1 MSVLSSSD
9 TQRRDAQK
17 ANTPVPS
24 AAGGAPRAELN
35 GVAFAYR
42 EEQPLFR
49 DFSWQIKPGEAWS
62 VIGPSGCGK
71 STLLYLLTGL
81 RQPLA
86 GSVRVDGNPVGKP
99 HPGSTTGLILQDYGL
114 LPWATVWDNVRLGLQ
129 LRGIP
134 RARQDEQVAFW
145 LERLDI
151 AALREHYPAQ
161 LSGGQ
166 RQRTAIARTL
176 VFQPNLLLMDEP
188 FNSLDAMTRERLQ
201 NVVLELIEEHGL
213 TTVLVTHNIEEAVF
227 LGQRV
232 LVLTRPPTTA
242 TTAFDN
248 VHADPHDYRA
258 APAFLTQCTALRT
271 LLGRSDE

>member
-1 MSVLSSSD
+1 MSV
-9 TQRRDAQK
+9 QREVVPRMEHSASGS
-17 ANTPVPS
+17 APVT
-24 AAGGAPRAELN
+24 PRAELRE
-35 GVAFAYR
+35 VTFAYR
-42 EEQPLFR
+42 AGQPLFR
-49 DFSWQIKPGEAWS
+49 EFSWQIAPGEAWA

-81 RQPLA
+81 RQPQA
-86 GSVRVDGNPVGKP
+86 GSVRVDGSAVGRP
-99 HPGSTTGLILQDYGL
+99 HPGSATGLILQDYGL

-129 LRGIP
+129 LRGVP
-134 RARQDEQVAFW
+134 RARQAEQVSYW

-151 AALREHYPAQ
+151 AALRDHYPAQ

-188 FNSLDAMTRERLQ
+188 FNSLDALTRERLQ
-201 NVVLELIEEHGL
+201 HVVLELIMEHGL

-232 LVLTRPPTTA
+232 LVLTQPPA
-242 TTAFDN
+242 ASAHVFEN
-248 VHADPHDYRA
+248 RHADPHAYRA
-258 APAFLTQCTALRT
+258 APAFLAQCTALRG
-271 LLGRSDE
+271 LLAGSSE

>member
-1 MSVLSSSD
+1 MRV
-9 TQRRDAQK
+9 QRQAEHE
-17 ANTPVPS
+17 VGGS
-24 AAGGAPRAELN
+24 AAGAPTPRAELQD
-35 GVAFAYR
+35 VSFFYR
-42 EEQPLFR
+42 EGQPIFQE
-49 DFSWQIKPGEAWS
+49 FSWAIAPGDAWA

-81 RQPLA
+81 RQPQA
-86 GSVRVDGNPVGKP
+86 GSVKVDGSAVGKP

-129 LRGIP
+129 MRGVR
-134 RARQDEQVAFW
+134 RAQQEEQVAYW

-151 AALREHYPAQ
+151 VTLRDHYPAQ

-188 FNSLDAMTRERLQ
+188 FNSLDALTRERLQ

-213 TTVLVTHNIEEAVF
+213 TTVLVTHNIEEAIF

-232 LVLTRPPTTA
+232 LVLTQPPTAA
-242 TTAFDN
+242 TTVFENQHDEP
-248 VHADPHDYRA
+248 HAYRS
-258 APAFLTQCTALRT
+258 APAFLTQCTALRA
-271 LLGRSDE
+271 LLGEADT

>member
-1 MSVLSSSD
+1 MS
-9 TQRRDAQK
+9 AQCQ
-17 ANTPVPS
+17 AVQQADSPTAE
-24 AAGGAPRAELN
+24 AATARPRAELRDIS
-35 GVAFAYR
+35 FAYR
-42 EEQPLFR
+42 EDQPIFKGL
-49 DFSWQIKPGEAWS
+49 SWQVSPGDAWA

-81 RQPLA
+81 RQPQA
-86 GSVRVDGNPVGKP
+86 GTVRVDGSAVGKP

-129 LRGIP
+129 LRGVP
-134 RARQDEQVAFW
+134 RGQQEEQVTYW

-151 AALREHYPAQ
+151 AALRDHYPAQ

-188 FNSLDAMTRERLQ
+188 FNSLDALTRERLQ
-201 NVVLELIEEHGL
+201 NVVLELIQEHGL

-232 LVLTRPPTTA
+232 LVLTQPPTA
-242 TTAFDN
+242 ETTVFDN
-248 VHADPHDYRA
+248 HHEDPHAYRS
-258 APAFLTQCTALRT
+258 APAFLTQCTALRE

>member
-1 MSVLSSSD
+1 MNV
-9 TQRRDAQK
+9 QRQAVREVEA
-17 ANTPVPS
+17 S
-24 AAGGAPRAELN
+24 AADSALRAELRD
-35 GVAFAYR
+35 VTFCYR
-42 EEQPLFR
+42 EGQPIFQG
-49 DFSWQIKPGEAWS
+49 FSWQVAPGDSWA

-81 RQPLA
+81 RQPQS
-86 GSVRVDGNPVGKP
+86 GGVRVDGSAVGKP

-129 LRGIP
+129 LRGVP
-134 RARQDEQVAFW
+134 RGEQEEQVAYW
-145 LERLDI
+145 LDRLDI
-151 AALREHYPAQ
+151 AGLRDHYPAQ

-188 FNSLDAMTRERLQ
+188 FNSLDALTRERLQ
-201 NVVLELIEEHGL
+201 NVVLELIQEHGL

-232 LVLTRPPTTA
+232 LVLAQPPTA
-242 TTAFDN
+242 ETTVFDN
-248 VHADPHDYRA
+248 HHDDPHVFRS
-258 APAFLTQCTALRT
+258 APAFLTQCTALRK

>member
-1 MSVLSSSD
+1 MSVPRQAVQQAEA
-9 TQRRDAQK
+9 TA
-17 ANTPVPS
+17 VG
-24 AAGGAPRAELN
+24 AAAATARAELRDVTF
-35 GVAFAYR
+35 GYR
-42 EEQPLFR
+42 ESQPIFQE
-49 DFSWQIKPGEAWS
+49 FSWAIAPGDAWA

-81 RQPLA
+81 RQPQS
-86 GSVRVDGNPVGKP
+86 GGVRVDGNPVGKP
-99 HPGSTTGLILQDYGL
+99 HPGSMTGLILQDYGL

-129 LRGIP
+129 LRGVP
-134 RARQDEQVAFW
+134 RGEQREQVAYW

-151 AALREHYPAQ
+151 AALRDHYPAQ

-176 VFQPNLLLMDEP
+176 VIRPNLLLMDEP
-188 FNSLDAMTRERLQ
+188 FNSLDALTRERLQ
-201 NVVLELIEEHGL
+201 NVVLALIPEHGL

-232 LVLTRPPTTA
+232 LVLAQPPAAKTTV
-242 TTAFDN
+242 FDN
-248 VHADPHDYRA
+248 QHEDPHAFRS

-271 LLGRSDE
+271 LLGGSEK

>member
-1 MSVLSSSD
+1 MSS
-9 TQRRDAQK
+9 QRQAVHEVR
-17 ANTPVPS
+17 NS
-24 AAGGAPRAELN
+24 ATNAATAAPRAELQD
-35 GVAFAYR
+35 VTFFYR
-42 EEQPLFR
+42 EGQPIFQS
-49 DFSWQIKPGEAWS
+49 FSWHVAPGDAWA

-81 RQPLA
+81 RQPQA
-86 GSVRVDGNPVGKP
+86 GTVRVDGSMVGKP
-99 HPGSTTGLILQDYGL
+99 DPGSMTGLILQDYGL

-129 LRGIP
+129 LRGVS
-134 RARQDEQVAFW
+134 RGEQEEQVAYW

-151 AALREHYPAQ
+151 AALRDHYPAQ
-161 LSGGQ
+161 ISGGQ

-188 FNSLDAMTRERLQ
+188 FNSLDALTRERLQ
-201 NVVLELIEEHGL
+201 NVVLELIQEHGL

-232 LVLTRPPTTA
+232 LVLAQPPTA
-242 TTAFDN
+242 ETTVFDN
-248 VHADPHDYRA
+248 HHEDPHAYRS
-258 APAFLTQCTALRT
+258 APAFLNQCTALRE

>member
-1 MSVLSSSD
+1 MGV
-9 TQRRDAQK
+9 QRQA
-17 ANTPVPS
+17 VHE
-24 AAGGAPRAELN
+24 AAEPAAAALRAELQD
-35 GVAFAYR
+35 VKFWYR
-42 EEQPLFR
+42 EGQPIFR
-49 DFSWQIKPGEAWS
+49 DFSWQITPGDAWA

-81 RQPLA
+81 RQPQA
-86 GSVRVDGNPVGKP
+86 GSVHVDGSAVGKP

-129 LRGIP
+129 LRGVP
-134 RARQDEQVAFW
+134 RAQQEEQVAYW

-151 AALREHYPAQ
+151 AALRGHYPAQ

-188 FNSLDAMTRERLQ
+188 FNSLDALTRERLQ
-201 NVVLELIEEHGL
+201 NVVLDLILEHGL

-232 LVLTRPPTTA
+232 LVLAQPPTAA
-242 TTAFDN
+242 TTIFENAHD
-248 VHADPHDYRA
+248 DPHAFRS

-271 LLGRSDE
+271 LLGEAGE

>member
-1 MSVLSSSD
+1 MNV
-9 TQRRDAQK
+9 QRQAVDEVEISAGDA
-17 ANTPVPS
+17 
-24 AAGGAPRAELN
+24 AALRAELQD
-35 GVAFAYR
+35 VSFWYR
-42 EEQPLFR
+42 EGQPIFQ
-49 DFSWQIKPGEAWS
+49 DFSWQITPGDAWA

-81 RQPLA
+81 RQAQA
-86 GSVRVDGNPVGKP
+86 GSVHVDGNAVGKP
-99 HPGSTTGLILQDYGL
+99 HPGSATGLILQDYGL

-129 LRGIP
+129 LRGVP
-134 RARQDEQVAFW
+134 RARQEEQVAYW

-151 AALREHYPAQ
+151 AALRGHYPAQ

-188 FNSLDAMTRERLQ
+188 FNSLDALTRERLQ
-201 NVVLELIEEHGL
+201 NVVLDLILEHGL

-232 LVLTRPPTTA
+232 LVLAQPPTAA
-242 TTAFDN
+242 TTIFENAHD
-248 VHADPHDYRA
+248 DPHAFRS

-271 LLGRSDE
+271 LLGEAGE

>member
-1 MSVLSSSD
+1 MSA
-9 TQRRDAQK
+9 QRQAVHEVGNAA
-17 ANTPVPS
+17 ANTAS
-24 AAGGAPRAELN
+24 NALRAELRD
-35 GVAFAYR
+35 VTFFYR
-42 EEQPLFR
+42 EGQPIFR
-49 DFSWQIKPGEAWS
+49 DFSWRVAPGDSWA

-81 RQPLA
+81 RQAQA
-86 GSVRVDGNPVGKP
+86 GTVRVDGSAVGKP

-129 LRGIP
+129 LRRVP
-134 RARQDEQVAFW
+134 RSEQAEQVAYW

-151 AALREHYPAQ
+151 AALRDHYPAQ

-176 VFQPNLLLMDEP
+176 VIRPNLLLMDEP
-188 FNSLDAMTRERLQ
+188 FNSLDALTRERLQ
-201 NVVLELIEEHGL
+201 NVVLELVEEHGL

-232 LVLTRPPTTA
+232 LVLTQPPTTE
-242 TTAFDN
+242 TAIFAN
-248 VHADPHDYRA
+248 HHEDPHAYRS
-258 APAFLTQCTALRT
+258 APAFLTQCTALRG
-271 LLGRSDE
+271 LLGEADG